1 MIGVPLATLAINA
14 DRSEVRAAADWLH
27 EVTHQ
32 HEVPQN
38 KAIALDQCLD
48 EVLMNIVMHGGTS
61 ATNSPVHL
69 SFELTQKEA
78 AITVSDSGKPF
89 DPVNAPTKPRPMS
102 LDEAE
107 PGGLGLSIIK
117 GLSNHLNY
125 EFKDGRNVLT
135 FAVAI

>member
-61 ATNSPVHL
+61 ATNSPVNL

-78 AITVSDSGKPF
+78 AITVSDSGKPV
-89 DPVNAPTKPRPMS
+89 DPVNAPPKPRPMS

>member
-14 DRSEVRAAADWLH
+14 DRSEVRTAADWLH
-27 EVTHQ
+27 EVAHQ

-38 KAIALDQCLD
+38 KAVALDQCLD
-48 EVLMNIVMHGGTS
+48 EVLMNIVMHGGSS
-61 ATNSPVHL
+61 AANTPVHL
-69 SFELTQKEA
+69 SFMVTPKEA

-89 DPVNAPTKPRPMS
+89 DPVNAPAKPRPMS
-102 LDEAE
+102 LEEAE

-117 GLSNHLNY
+117 GLSNHLDY
-125 EFKDGRNVLT
+125 EFKEGRNFLT

>member
-61 ATNSPVHL
+61 ATNSPVNL

-89 DPVNAPTKPRPMS
+89 DPVNAPPKPRPMS

>member
-1 MIGVPLATLAINA
+1 MLGAPLASLAINA
-14 DRSEVRAAADWLH
+14 DRSEVRTAADWLH
-27 EVTHQ
+27 DVALKY
-32 HEVPQN
+32 EVPQN

-48 EVLMNIVMHGGTS
+48 EILMNIMMHGGSS
-61 ATNSPVHL
+61 AANTPVHL
-69 SFELTQKEA
+69 SFTLTPKEA

-89 DPVNAPTKPRPMS
+89 DPVNAPLKPRPTS
-102 LDEAE
+102 LEDAE

-125 EFKDGRNVLT
+125 EFKEGRNVLT